1 MSRSD
6 DGIMLGPIE
15 ISSLRVPSKRSSK
28 SVRLNTFRSS
38 VGDMTACSGS
48 PG

>member
-15 ISSLRVPSKRSSK
+15 ISSSCVLSKRSSK
-28 SVRLNTFRSS
+28 SVSLNMFWSF
-38 VGDMTACSGS
+38 VADMTACSGS